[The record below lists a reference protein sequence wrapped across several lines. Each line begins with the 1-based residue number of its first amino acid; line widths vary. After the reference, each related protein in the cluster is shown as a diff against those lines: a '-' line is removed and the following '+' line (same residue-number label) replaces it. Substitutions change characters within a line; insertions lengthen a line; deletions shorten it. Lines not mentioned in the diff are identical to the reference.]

1 MEKSEVRV
9 NLLFFH
15 VSFPFLRSSFSKGQ
29 AKSRTNHK
37 DKIKNNLN
45 NPETNPRTPT
55 LRTNPQITKMVLVWV
70 ERDEL
75 EIGPLSMV
83 ARIVGGRAKELGHES
98 SESIG
103 VGSLFFIDLG
113 LLFPSS
119 LLICRLLCDLYS
131 FFLVSL
137 WNSSLRLNF
146 HIDFCR
152 NQVVD
157 TRVATV
163 KPSLLS
169 SFWTGE
175 QLK

>member
-1 MEKSEVRV
+1 
-9 NLLFFH
+9 
-15 VSFPFLRSSFSKGQ
+15 
-29 AKSRTNHK
+29 
-37 DKIKNNLN
+37 
-45 NPETNPRTPT
+45 
-55 LRTNPQITKMVLVWV
+55 MVLVWV

-119 LLICRLLCDLYS
+119 LLICRPLCDLYS

-146 HIDFCR
+146 HIDFHR
-152 NQVVD
+152 NRVFD
-157 TRVATV
+157 TRVVTV
-163 KPSLLS
+163 KS
-169 SFWTGE
+169 SPRHSRC
-175 QLK
+175 

>member
-70 ERDEL
+70 ETWERWARDWTTVYGGEDGWRKSQGARPRKFREHRSGFVVFYWSGFVVSFFFVDLPPSLWSLLFLLSEFVEL
-75 EIGPLSMV
+75 ES
-83 ARIVGGRAKELGHES
+83 
-98 SESIG
+98 
-103 VGSLFFIDLG
+103 
-113 LLFPSS
+113 
-119 LLICRLLCDLYS
+119 
-131 FFLVSL
+131 
-137 WNSSLRLNF
+137 
-146 HIDFCR
+146 
-152 NQVVD
+152 
-157 TRVATV
+157 
-163 KPSLLS
+163 
-169 SFWTGE
+169 
-175 QLK
+175 